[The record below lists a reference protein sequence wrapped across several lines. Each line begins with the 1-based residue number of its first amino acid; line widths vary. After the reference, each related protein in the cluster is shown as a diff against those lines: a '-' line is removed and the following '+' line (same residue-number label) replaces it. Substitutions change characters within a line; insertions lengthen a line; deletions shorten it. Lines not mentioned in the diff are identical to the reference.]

1 MACARKLAKSGMRV
15 TLLDANLY
23 STFQPLLYQVATG
36 GLNPGDVAYAAGG
49 IAKRDHAIFRRG
61 VLASIDPAGRRVQLT
76 DGREMGYD
84 YLVVATGISA
94 AYFGIKGAA
103 ENTHALYT
111 RKDAL
116 VLRDRIMSG
125 IERLTEHDG
134 DFHVTVAGGG
144 ATGVELAG
152 TLSELRK
159 VVLDSTFPDVDP
171 ARLKVRLIEM
181 APSLLGPFNE
191 KLRDYAL
198 VQLRRR
204 GVDVKLS
211 TEIAEVTPDAVLL
224 ANGESLPSELT
235 VWAAG
240 VAAPDAA
247 ASWGLPQGKHGRIL
261 VGPDLRVQG
270 QDRIFAAGDIA
281 LNPDKP
287 TPQLAQP
294 ALQMGK
300 HVAKQIIRLSKGET
314 TEPFSYFDKGMMATI
329 GRRSA
334 VVELPKGLRMRGTL
348 AWLSWLAL
356 HLFYLLGGRN
366 RVTTLI
372 NLSWRY
378 MAWGH
383 GGGVIVGDR
392 D

>member
-1 MACARKLAKSGMRV
+1 MQV

-61 VLASIDPAGRRVQLT
+61 QLASVDPVKRRVSLT
-76 DGREMGYD
+76 DGREMEYD

-103 ENTHALYT
+103 ENTYALYT

-116 VLRDRIMSG
+116 VLRDKIMSG

-171 ARLKVRLIEM
+171 ARLKVRLVEM
-181 APSLLGPFNE
+181 APSLLGPFSE
-191 KLRDYAL
+191 KLREYAL

-204 GVDVKLS
+204 GVDVKLG
-211 TEIAEVTPDAVLL
+211 TEIAEVTPDQVLL
-224 ANGESLPSELT
+224 ASGESLPSELT

-240 VAAPDAA
+240 VSAPAAVSA
-247 ASWGLPQGKHGRIL
+247 WGLPQGKHGRIL

-270 QDRIFAAGDIA
+270 QERIFAAGDIA
-281 LNPDKP
+281 LNPDAP

-294 ALQMGK
+294 AMQMGK
-300 HVAKQIIRLSKGET
+300 HAAGQIIQLSKGEAT
-314 TEPFSYFDKGMMATI
+314 KPFTYFDKGMMATI

-392 D
+392 E

>member
-1 MACARKLAKSGMRV
+1 MRV

-49 IAKRDHAIFRRG
+49 IAKRDRAIFRRG
-61 VLASIDPAGRRVQLT
+61 VLASIDPEARRVKLT

-84 YLVVATGISA
+84 YLVVATGIAA

-103 ENTHALYT
+103 ENTYALYT
-111 RKDAL
+111 RKDSL
-116 VLRDRIMSG
+116 VLRDKIMSG

-159 VVLDSTFPDVDP
+159 VVLESTFPDVDP
-171 ARLKVRLIEM
+171 ARLKVRLVEM
-181 APSLLGPFNE
+181 APSLLGPFSE

-198 VQLRRR
+198 VQLRHR

-211 TEIAEVTPDAVLL
+211 TEIAEVTPDQVLL

-240 VAAPDAA
+240 VSAPAAVSA
-247 ASWGLPQGKHGRIL
+247 WGLPQGKHGRIL

-300 HVAKQIIRLSKGET
+300 HVAKQIVRLSKGET

-366 RVTTLI
+366 RATTLI